1 MEIEQTVKKRKKIT
15 RLLLILLIILLSLGC
30 IKYLISKS
38 SKYISENGK
47 SSMGAVVEQI
57 QQTYDLQVSGYYSQ
71 LQLVEE
77 FLLRERELSLET
89 DTNKSFFEAWEKE
102 PESTLIFLRENGQAI
117 SAGGTKMRIDM
128 PSKFLLDL
136 KNGYNIGKLV
146 RLYYD
151 QKKKDGYLVAIPC
164 QEYTINGETYTAI
177 GTVYD
182 HSKLDSMLKLKGYDG
197 KAYLF
202 MLDDDGN
209 ITYTN
214 LSGDKYQ
221 RNYSLLKHLKGEQ
234 AITEEEADLLKKKF
248 DNRESGVVLLG
259 KQNPYYLG
267 YCPIESNNTILV
279 CIVAKGVIDN
289 VLRDYQKTVLCTT
302 TLMAGFILLL
312 FAGLF
317 YSISRLS
324 LADQKA
330 EYEKRKNELQ
340 LQTMKEM
347 EVVNQKLKKAKNVAT
362 EALQTAENA
371 NKAKTDF
378 LSNMSHDIRT
388 PMNAIIGITSLI
400 RHDAGN
406 KAKVIEYADKID
418 ISSQHLLG
426 IINDVLDMSKIEA
439 GKTVFKYSDFSIL
452 DLMQE
457 LDTIFHTQIYEKQQT
472 LTIIKENIQH
482 EWVNGDQVHLMQ
494 IFSNLLSNAVKYTQE
509 GGEIQ
514 FFVEECE
521 TKSSVYAKYRFLVS
535 DNGMGMSA
543 DFKETIFDP
552 FTRAES
558 SVTNKVQGTGL
569 GMAITKNLVEAMGGT
584 IDVDSELG
592 QGSCFEVLM
601 DLKIAEDRTVALAAQ
616 EETDEQDGN
625 ILQGMKFLCAEDNE
639 LNAEILTEL
648 LKIEGAECTICENG
662 EEILKAF
669 EQSAPGDYDMIL
681 MDVQMPVMNGYE
693 ATKAIR
699 RSSHELA
706 KTIPIIAM
714 TANAFSEDIQHSLA
728 AGMNAH
734 VSKPV
739 EMKVLEKTIRS
750 IKSGVCGG
758 GALNR
763 RSLCSDKWKVT
774 GHKRIKKDS

>member
-1 MEIEQTVKKRKKIT
+1 
-15 RLLLILLIILLSLGC
+15 
-30 IKYLISKS
+30 
-38 SKYISENGK
+38 
-47 SSMGAVVEQI
+47 MGAVVEQI
-57 QQTYDLQVSGYYSQ
+57 QQTYDLQVNGYYSQ
-71 LQLVEE
+71 LHLLEDSLIQEE
-77 FLLRERELSLET
+77 VRSIEL
-89 DTNKSFFEAWEKE
+89 DRNKKFFEAWQKE
-102 PESTLIFLRENGQAI
+102 SESTLIFLQENGKAI
-117 SAGGTKMRIDM
+117 TTDGTKLRVDM
-128 PSKFLLDL
+128 PSKLLLDL
-136 KNGYNIGKLV
+136 RNGYNIGKLV
-146 RLYYD
+146 SLDYN

-177 GTVYD
+177 GTLYD
-182 HSKLDSMLKLKGYDG
+182 HSKLDSMLSVKSYNGN
-197 KAYLF
+197 AYLF
-202 MLDDDGN
+202 MLDNDGN

-214 LSGDKYQ
+214 QKEDKFF
-221 RNYSLLKHLKGEQ
+221 RNYFLLKHLKGDQ
-234 AITEEEADLLKKKF
+234 AITEEEADSLQKKL
-248 DNRESGVVLLG
+248 DGREQGVELVESD
-259 KQNPYYLG
+259 KPYYLG
-267 YCPIESNNTILV
+267 YCPIENNNTMLI
-279 CIVAKGVIDN
+279 CIVEKSVVDN
-289 VLRDYQKTVLCTT
+289 VLRDYQKTIVFETI
-302 TLMAGFILLL
+302 LMAGFILLL

-317 YSISRLS
+317 YSISRRS
-324 LADQKA
+324 LAEQKA
-330 EYEKRKNELQ
+330 EYEKRNNEI
-340 LQTMKEM
+340 QTQAMKEM
-347 EVVNQKLKKAKNVAT
+347 EESNKKLKKAKDITT

-388 PMNAIIGITSLI
+388 PMNAIIGMTSLI

-439 GKTVFKYSDFSIL
+439 GKTVFKYTDFSIL
-452 DLMQE
+452 DFITE
-457 LDTIFHTQIYEKQQT
+457 LNTIFHSQIDEKNQT
-472 LTIIKENIQH
+472 LTIIKENIRH

-494 IFSNLLSNAVKYTQE
+494 IFSNLVSNAVKYTQE
-509 GGEIQ
+509 GGKIQ
-514 FFVEECE
+514 FLVEECE

-543 DFKETIFDP
+543 DFKDTIFDA

-558 SVTNKVQGTGL
+558 SMTNKIQGTGL

-584 IDVDSELG
+584 IDVESELG
-592 QGSCFEVLM
+592 QGSCFEVLI
-601 DLKIAEDRTVALAAQ
+601 DLRIAEDRFVSSAEQA
-616 EETDEQDGN
+616 EKDEPAGN
-625 ILQGMKFLCAEDNE
+625 VLKGMRFLCAEDNE
-639 LNAEILTEL
+639 LNAEILMEL

-662 EEILKAF
+662 KRVLEAF

-750 IKSGVCGG
+750 IKSGGG
-758 GALNR
+758 HRNAA
-763 RSLCSDKWKVT
+763 
-774 GHKRIKKDS
+774 H

>member
-47 SSMGAVVEQI
+47 SSMGAVIDQI

-102 PESTLIFLRENGQAI
+102 SESTLIFLRENGQAI

-146 RLYYD
+146 RLDYD

-234 AITEEEADLLKKKF
+234 AITDEEADLLKKKF

-330 EYEKRKNELQ
+330 EYEKRKNELH

-426 IINDVLDMSKIEA
+426 IINDVFDMSKIEA

-750 IKSGVCGG
+750 IKSGGG
-758 GALNR
+758 GVPNR
-763 RSLCSDKWKVT
+763 RSLYSDEWKVT
-774 GHKRIKKDS
+774 GYRRIKKDS

>member
-15 RLLLILLIILLSLGC
+15 RLLLILLMILLSLGC

-102 PESTLIFLRENGQAI
+102 SESTLIFLRENGQAI

-146 RLYYD
+146 RLDYD

-248 DNRESGVVLLG
+248 DNRESGVALLG

-279 CIVAKGVIDN
+279 CIVTKGVIDN

-330 EYEKRKNELQ
+330 EYEKRKNELH

-543 DFKETIFDP
+543 DFKDTIFDA

-558 SVTNKVQGTGL
+558 SLTNKIQGTGL
-569 GMAITKNLVEAMGGT
+569 GMAITKNLVEAMGGS

-592 QGSCFEVLM
+592 QGSCFEVLL
-601 DLKIAEDRTVALAAQ
+601 DLKIAEDRTAALAAQ

-639 LNAEILTEL
+639 LNAEILMEL

-681 MDVQMPVMNGYE
+681 MDIQMPVMNGYE

-739 EMKVLEKTIRS
+739 EMKVLRKTIRS
-750 IKSGVCGG
+750 IKSGGG
-758 GALNR
+758 GYRTAGH
-763 RSLCSDKWKVT
+763 CTVT
-774 GHKRIKKDS
+774 NGK

>member
-1 MEIEQTVKKRKKIT
+1 
-15 RLLLILLIILLSLGC
+15 
-30 IKYLISKS
+30 
-38 SKYISENGK
+38 
-47 SSMGAVVEQI
+47 MGAVVEQI
-57 QQTYDLQVSGYYSQ
+57 QQTYDLQVNGYYSR
-71 LQLVEE
+71 LHMLED
-77 FLLRERELSLET
+77 FLTQEGVRSIEL
-89 DTNKSFFEAWEKE
+89 DRNKKFFEAWQKE
-102 PESTLIFLRENGQAI
+102 SESTLIFLQENGKAI
-117 SAGGTKMRIDM
+117 TTDGTKLRVDM
-128 PSKFLLDL
+128 PSKLLLDL
-136 KNGYNIGKLV
+136 RNGYNIGKLV
-146 RLYYD
+146 SLDYN

-177 GTVYD
+177 GTLYD
-182 HSKLDSMLKLKGYDG
+182 HSKLDSMLSVKSYNGN
-197 KAYLF
+197 AYLF
-202 MLDDDGN
+202 MLDNDGN

-214 LSGDKYQ
+214 QKEDKFF
-221 RNYSLLKHLKGEQ
+221 RNYFLLKHLKGDQ
-234 AITEEEADLLKKKF
+234 AITEEEADSLQKNL
-248 DNRESGVVLLG
+248 DGREQGVELVESD
-259 KQNPYYLG
+259 KPYYLG
-267 YCPIESNNTILV
+267 YCPIENNNTMLI
-279 CIVAKGVIDN
+279 CIVEKSVVDN
-289 VLRDYQKTVLCTT
+289 VLRDYQKTIVFETI
-302 TLMAGFILLL
+302 LMAGFILLL

-317 YSISRLS
+317 YSISRRS
-324 LADQKA
+324 LAEQKA
-330 EYEKRKNELQ
+330 EYEKRNNEI
-340 LQTMKEM
+340 QTQAMKDM
-347 EVVNQKLKKAKNVAT
+347 EESNKKLKKAKDITT

-388 PMNAIIGITSLI
+388 PMNAIIGMTSLI

-426 IINDVLDMSKIEA
+426 IINNVLDMSKIEA
-439 GKTVFKYSDFSIL
+439 GKTVFKYTDFSIL
-452 DLMQE
+452 DFITE
-457 LDTIFHTQIYEKQQT
+457 LNTIFHSQIDEKNQT
-472 LTIIKENIQH
+472 LTIIKENIRH

-494 IFSNLLSNAVKYTQE
+494 IFSNLVSNAVKYTQE
-509 GGEIQ
+509 GGKIQ
-514 FFVEECE
+514 FLVEECE

-543 DFKETIFDP
+543 DFKDTIFDA

-558 SVTNKVQGTGL
+558 SLTNKIQGTGL

-584 IDVDSELG
+584 IDVESELG

-625 ILQGMKFLCAEDNE
+625 ILQGMRFLCAEDNE

-750 IKSGVCGG
+750 IKSGGG
-758 GALNR
+758 HRNAA
-763 RSLCSDKWKVT
+763 
-774 GHKRIKKDS
+774 H